1 MLDPDANIL
10 KEKLSSVILSYVKDV
25 LNWDVQK

>member
-10 KEKLSSVILSYVKDV
+10 KEKLASVITTYVHDV
-25 LNWDVQK
+25 LNWEIHK

>member
-10 KEKLSSVILSYVKDV
+10 KDKISCVINTYVNDV
-25 LNWDVQK
+25 LNWEVQR